1 MSTKE
6 KSYTFR
12 AGPDLAARTRDAFLT
27 WRQLLETDDPDASE
41 TLRDAIE
48 SFCLAVGRRAREAE
62 APENQSELF
71 RATFELLVDA
81 TERAVRDREAV
92 QAYEEWA
99 DADAEGAAVRRAALG
114 ASADRW
120 QDE

>member
-12 AGPDLAARTRDAFLT
+12 AGPDLATRTREAFLT
-27 WRQLLETDDPDASE
+27 WRELLETDDPASSE
-41 TLRDAIE
+41 TLRDAVE
-48 SFCLAVGRRAREAE
+48 SFCLAVARRARDAE
-62 APENQSELF
+62 TPENQSELF
-71 RATFELLVDA
+71 RATFELLVEA

-92 QAYEEWA
+92 RAYEEWA
-99 DADAEGAAVRRAALG
+99 EADEEGAAVRRAALG

-120 QDE
+120 RDE

>member
-12 AGPDLAARTRDAFLT
+12 AAPDLANRTREAFRT
-27 WRQLLETDDPDASE
+27 WGALLESDDPAAGE
-41 TLRDAIE
+41 TLRDAMT
-48 SFCLAVGRRAREAE
+48 SFCLAVGRRARDLET
-62 APENQSELF
+62 PENQSELF

-99 DADAEGAAVRRAALG
+99 QADEEGAAIRKAALG
-114 ASADRW
+114 AAADRW
-120 QDE
+120 RDE